1 MPGSE
6 YVGNNERTRI
16 LYPISSTYSKSFNY
30 KTKLVGTLPD
40 GEDDL
45 EDIKIV
51 MPLKN
56 LSNFMFNF

>member
-1 MPGSE
+1 MLEIMKEHESFIQL
-6 YVGNNERTRI
+6 VV
-16 LYPISSTYSKSFNY
+16 PIRKVLII
-30 KTKLVGTLPD
+30 KLVGTLPD